1 MTQERKCVFQF
12 CCLKRCSEDST
23 TFVRV
28 AFLCEWLKGSKSW
41 LHRPT
46 SERLPSSGASAQ
58 PLLMA
63 TEWSPW
69 EVWKSM
75 GPLWKSLHST
85 EVRGS
90 KFDPK
95 LCPGNILTQR
105 CPVLD
110 RCGKK
115 VQCYQSLG
123 AVLLWKA
130 LSSHRV
136 GVLCTLCCHLLEV
149 KSFKSFSMIW
159 ESLGWLTYAGWYYCP
174 CSSDGHCRPETAGP
188 DLLELPPFPAWHVQV
203 YL

>member
-1 MTQERKCVFQF
+1 MSELLSCVNDLKVQRAGYTDLRLSACPPRERQPN
-12 CCLKRCSEDST
+12 LCS
-23 TFVRV
+23 R
-28 AFLCEWLKGSKSW
+28 
-41 LHRPT
+41 
-46 SERLPSSGASAQ
+46 RLSD
-58 PLLMA
+58 PLGKYG
-63 TEWSPW
+63 SPW
-69 EVWKSM
+69 DHCERACIAQ
-75 GPLWKSLHST
+75 

-105 CPVLD
+105 CPVMD

-123 AVLLWKA
+123 AVLLWRA

-159 ESLGWLTYAGWYYCP
+159 ESLG
-174 CSSDGHCRPETAGP
+174 
-188 DLLELPPFPAWHVQV
+188 
-203 YL
+203 